1 MAKTEPGPA
10 PKAAGSRENGPPTP
24 PPKPFETLP
33 GVPAPPLHTPADI
46 APGLEE
52 RLGKPGQ
59 FPFTRGL
66 HPEMYRARV
75 WTMRQ
80 FAGFGTAE
88 HTNQRFHYLLAQG
101 MTGLSTAFDMP
112 TLMGYD
118 PDHPMSFGEVGR
130 EGVAVSSLE
139 DMEILFRGIPLDQVT
154 PSMTINAPAV
164 VLLAMYVAVAE
175 KQGIPPEKLGG
186 TVQADMLKEFI
197 AEKEWIRPPPA
208 PPKICVGMIE
218 GCGKHLPT

>member
-1 MAKTEPGPA
+1 MANGKVGTTSEKAPRVTPLKQARPAAEEP
-10 PKAAGSRENGPPTP
+10 AAAARR
-24 PPKPFETLP
+24 FETLSGIP
-33 GVPAPPLHTPADI
+33 VKALYTEADLPAAAAAI
-46 APGLEE
+46 GS
-52 RLGKPGQ
+52 PGQ
-59 FPFTRGL
+59 YPYTRGL
-66 HPEMYRARV
+66 HPEMYRTRL

-88 HTNQRFHYLLAQG
+88 NTNQRFHYLLAQG

-118 PDHPMSFGEVGR
+118 PDHPMSLGEVGR
-130 EGVAVSSLE
+130 EGVAISSLE

-154 PSMTINAPAV
+154 TSMTINAPAV

-197 AEKEWIRPPPA
+197 AQRSEEHTSELQSP
-208 PPKICVGMIE
+208 MY
-218 GCGKHLPT
+218 L